1 MVNKVIQRNIHISHR
16 KAQLVCDLIRN
27 KPVKEAIV
35 ILKNTDKKF
44 APICLKLLNSAIANA
59 TNNHAMNAEK
69 LYVYNIFANQGPTWK
84 RTMPRARGS
93 ADVMFKRTTHLEIHL
108 SDNPKERELELEAI
122 KARKSKGKKP
132 VKKPEPKPE
141 PKPAPKPTPKPKP
154 NDIPVG
160 QKHQVVTVK
169 EFEAYDYDKRRKEWH
184 KKAGYNDVQ
193 EVCSICHDDDNWTS
207 IKLENGKHICYF
219 CWIRKPENQKK
230 FEEQQKQQGDK

>member
-27 KPVKEAIV
+27 KPIKEAIV

-93 ADVMFKRTTHLEIHL
+93 ADIIFKRTTHLEIHL
-108 SDNPKERELELEAI
+108 SDNPNERKLEAE
-122 KARKSKGKKP
+122 ARKNKIAKAKGKTVAKKE
-132 VKKPEPKPE
+132 VKKEAPKKVE
-141 PKPAPKPTPKPKP
+141 KKETTASKPA
-154 NDIPVG
+154 
-160 QKHQVVTVK
+160 
-169 EFEAYDYDKRRKEWH
+169 A
-184 KKAGYNDVQ
+184 KKA
-193 EVCSICHDDDNWTS
+193 
-207 IKLENGKHICYF
+207 
-219 CWIRKPENQKK
+219 PAKK
-230 FEEQQKQQGDK
+230 APAKGDK